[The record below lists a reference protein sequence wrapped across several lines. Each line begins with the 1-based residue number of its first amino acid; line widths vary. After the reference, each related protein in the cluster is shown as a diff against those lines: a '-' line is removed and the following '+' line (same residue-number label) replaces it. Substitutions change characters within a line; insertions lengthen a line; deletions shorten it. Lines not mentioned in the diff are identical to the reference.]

1 MSGDRGAR
9 GTGHGAQHAVRGPS
23 CPMPHV
29 PGPRFGSL
37 YHVLA
42 LCSLLVATTGCEWFT
57 DFKRQPNIVT
67 WESWRTDKLGVRGQP
82 QGSVPTDGTVAPAW
96 MVSYAPTIAAIDSM
110 AGIPNPI
117 PVSDAS
123 LAAGRMQFQINC
135 AVCHGDNADGMGT
148 ATRFGFPAISLQ
160 NDIAK
165 GRSDGYIFGMIRNGR
180 GLMPSYNRIEER
192 DRWDLINYLRVLQG
206 QVAGTVERGP
216 VALPGVTGDKVPG
229 ASMLGP
235 TRPIPHRP
243 SAPDTARHGGDR

>member
-67 WESWRTDKLGVRGQP
+67 WESWRTDTLGVRGQP

-110 AGIPNPI
+110 M
-117 PVSDAS
+117 S
-123 LAAGRMQFQINC
+123 LN
-135 AVCHGDNADGMGT
+135 
-148 ATRFGFPAISLQ
+148 S
-160 NDIAK
+160 
-165 GRSDGYIFGMIRNGR
+165 
-180 GLMPSYNRIEER
+180 E
-192 DRWDLINYLRVLQG
+192 
-206 QVAGTVERGP
+206 
-216 VALPGVTGDKVPG
+216 
-229 ASMLGP
+229 
-235 TRPIPHRP
+235 
-243 SAPDTARHGGDR
+243 